1 MAYGAAAGTAALLI
15 VQASCGCAIMR
26 SMVMPRCARRLSLP
40 LLSLLVLLVGSPSVS
55 MRLLAQAAAP
65 NRIDT
70 VAPMAPE
77 LAPYGSHDIGVR
89 TLRVTDPQRI
99 DVLKTSA
106 GAPPVRSDRTLVIEA
121 WYPAQV
127 PPGTPRTG
135 TYDALVRDG
144 RTRVTLHGRAVREAP
159 PEAGLFPLVI
169 LSHGYPGTR
178 YLMSHLGENLAS
190 KGYVVVSIDH
200 TDSTYDQQLAFASTL
215 YNRSLDQLFVL
226 KAVAGLA
233 AAGSGDPLAGHV
245 DVSRVGLV
253 GYSMGGYGVV
263 NTIGGGYAD
272 AATVLPT
279 APPNGLLR
287 DRAASNPGYRASR
300 DARIR
305 AAVAI
310 GPWGMQAG
318 FWDAAGLAGIEIP
331 TLFVAGSADEVS
343 GYEKGTQA
351 MFEGA
356 INADRYLLTFADA
369 GHNAAA
375 PYPAPREAIEG
386 PAQAAFGHHADPVW
400 DTVRMNNILQHFTTA
415 FFGQHLKGDAGM
427 QSYLTVVPQ
436 GRAGVWAVDRE
447 GTPQPAHTYWKG
459 FKRGTA
465 LGLSLEHRTPAP
477 ARSPGQ

>member
-1 MAYGAAAGTAALLI
+1 MPGMVVMRRARSVSLLFLSVALLLAGST
-15 VQASCGCAIMR
+15 ASP
-26 SMVMPRCARRLSLP
+26 PRLH
-40 LLSLLVLLVGSPSVS
+40 
-55 MRLLAQAAAP
+55 AQATAL

-70 VAPMAPE
+70 IAPMAPE
-77 LAPYGSHDIGVR
+77 LAPYGAHAIGVR
-89 TLRVTDPQRI
+89 TLRVTDPQRV
-99 DVLKTSA
+99 DVLKTAA
-106 GAPPVRSDRTLVIEA
+106 GGPAVRSDRTLVLEV
-121 WYPAQV
+121 WYPAELA
-127 PPGTPRTG
+127 PGTPQAG

-144 RTRVTLHGRAVREAP
+144 RTRVTLHGRAVRDARP
-159 PEAGLFPLVI
+159 GPGVFPLVI

-226 KAVAGLA
+226 KAVTALA
-233 AAGSGDPLAGHV
+233 ASGSGDALAGHI
-245 DVSRVGLV
+245 DATRVGLV

-263 NTIGGGYAD
+263 NTIGGGYTD
-272 AATVLPT
+272 AAAAMPT

-287 DRAASNPGYRASR
+287 DRAASNPAYRTSR

-318 FWDAAGLAGIEIP
+318 FWDAAGLAGIETP
-331 TLFVAGSADEVS
+331 TLFVAGSADDVS
-343 GYEKGTQA
+343 GYEKGTRA
-351 MFEGA
+351 LFEGA
-356 INADRYLLTFADA
+356 VNADRYLLTFADA

-400 DTVRMNNILQHFTTA
+400 DTVRMNNILQHFSTA
-415 FFGQHLKGDAGM
+415 FFGRHLKGDADM
-427 QSYLTVVPQ
+427 QSYFNVVPQ

-447 GTPQPAHTYWKG
+447 GRPQPGHTYWKG

-465 LGLSLEHRTPAP
+465 LGLKLEHRAP
-477 ARSPGQ
+477 VAERSPGQ